1 MKLQCCIF
9 CSVSN
14 VYQLFLYVFSFKTP
28 PKKDGVRSKG
38 QWATDFKKLFYH
50 ERILSSLAVLNL
62 HYILPKP
69 TSCWQLPTGS
79 IWSSELIF
87 GNVLIFLFLWR
98 KWNRLLSIK
107 RYHIICQILRSV
119 TVFCGEHEEF
129 SAPDLHILSINVPTD
144 VKLCFISKGKWGNV
158 CLISFWQGELV

>member
-1 MKLQCCIF
+1 MELQCCIF

-14 VYQLFLYVFSFKTP
+14 VCQLFLCVFSFKTP
-28 PKKDGVRSKG
+28 TKKDGVTSRG

-69 TSCWQLPTGS
+69 TSCWATSNRQY
-79 IWSSELIF
+79 SELIF

-98 KWNRLLSIK
+98 KWNRLLSIN

-129 SAPDLHILSINVPTD
+129 SAPDLLVLSINVPTD